1 MVLWSCSLVVF
12 FLIFAKNKKS
22 MKIVYFGTPEI
33 ASSQLEA
40 IIAAG
45 YEVAAVV
52 TVPDKPAGRGKKIQS
67 SHVKE
72 TALKYG
78 LPIMQPVSLKSPEFI
93 EELSSYNADMFI
105 VVAFR
110 MLPEVVWSMPP
121 KGTFNL
127 HASLLPQYRGA
138 APINHA
144 IINGETETGLTTF
157 LLDKEIDT
165 GEIIIQEK
173 VTIEANETAGTLHDK
188 LMVLGNKVVV
198 DTIKII
204 EEGKVNSQSQAMII
218 ERDNLQLKPAPKIFK
233 EDCKIDWSKDAK
245 SVYDF
250 IRGLSPYPAA
260 HTQFVS
266 DEGETMDL
274 KIYEVSLEKNN
285 NDEELNSVI
294 TDGKSYMKVVLKDY
308 NISIDIIQQAGKKAM
323 SIADFLRGARIN
335 GRWKTN

>member
-1 MVLWSCSLVVF
+1 
-12 FLIFAKNKKS
+12 
-22 MKIVYFGTPEI
+22 MKIIYFGTPEI

-67 SHVKE
+67 SDVKL
-72 TALKYG
+72 TALKYN
-78 LPIMQPVSLKSPEFI
+78 LPVLQPVSLKSPEFI
-93 EELSSYNADMFI
+93 EELSSYKADLFV

-121 KGTFNL
+121 MGTFNL

-144 IINGETETGLTTF
+144 IINGEKETGLTTF

-165 GEIIIQEK
+165 GEIIMQEK
-173 VTIEANETAGTLHDK
+173 VVIEDDETAGTLHDK
-188 LMVLGNKVVV
+188 LMLLGNKVVV
-198 DTIKII
+198 ETIKII
-204 EEGKVNSQSQAMII
+204 EEGRVQSQSQEMII

-233 EDCKIDWSKDAK
+233 EDCKIDWTKDAK
-245 SVYDF
+245 SIYDF

-266 DEGETMDL
+266 E
-274 KIYEVSLEKNN
+274 N
-285 NDEELNSVI
+285 NDTIDIKVFEVVLKENGSEDKDLYKI
-294 TDGKSYMKVVLKDY
+294 KTDGKSYLDVVLGKN
-308 NISIDIIQQAGKKAM
+308 NISIKVIQQAGKKAM
-323 SIADFLRGARIN
+323 PIADFLRGTRLE
-335 GRWKTN
+335 GEWKVI

>member
-1 MVLWSCSLVVF
+1 
-12 FLIFAKNKKS
+12 

-40 IIAAG
+40 IISAG

-93 EELSSYNADMFI
+93 EELSSLNADMFV

-110 MLPEVVWSMPP
+110 MLPEVVWSMPRL
-121 KGTFNL
+121 GTFNL

-144 IINGETETGLTTF
+144 IINGEKETGLTTF

-165 GEIIIQEK
+165 GEIILQEK
-173 VTIEANETAGTLHDK
+173 VVIEEKETAGTLHDK
-188 LMVLGNKVVV
+188 LMILGNKVVV
-198 DTIKII
+198 DTIKMI
-204 EEGKVNSQSQAMII
+204 EEGRLHSQSQESII
-218 ERDNLQLKPAPKIFK
+218 QRDNIQLKPAPKIFK
-233 EDCKIDWSKDAK
+233 EDCKIDWTKDAK
-245 SVYDF
+245 SVFNF

-260 HTQFVS
+260 HTQLVS
-266 DEGETMDL
+266 ENGETIDL
-274 KIYEVSLEKNN
+274 KIFDVSLEDRPSDTYEMKQ
-285 NDEELNSVI
+285 VI
-294 TDGKSYMKVVLKDY
+294 TDGKSYLKVVLKDFY
-308 NISIDIIQQAGKKAM
+308 ISINYLQQAGKKAM
-323 SIADFLRGARIN
+323 PVADFLRGARLNGKLKIN
-335 GRWKTN
+335 VET

>member
-1 MVLWSCSLVVF
+1 MR
-12 FLIFAKNKKS
+12 I
-22 MKIVYFGTPEI
+22 IYFGTPEF

-40 IIAAG
+40 IISAG

-67 SHVKE
+67 SDVKR
-72 TALKYG
+72 TALKYN
-78 LPIMQPVSLKSPEFI
+78 LPIMQPVSLKSPDFI
-93 EELSSYNADMFI
+93 EELSSYQADLFI

-138 APINHA
+138 APINHV
-144 IINGETETGLTTF
+144 IINGERETGLTTF

-165 GEIIIQEK
+165 GEIIRQEK
-173 VTIEANETAGTLHDK
+173 VVVEDDETAGTLHDK
-188 LMVLGNKVVV
+188 LMLLGNKVVV
-198 DTIKII
+198 ETIKMI
-204 EEGKVNSQSQAMII
+204 EEGKVNSQTQESII

-233 EDCKIDWSKDAK
+233 EDCKIDWTKPAK
-245 SVYDF
+245 SIYDF

-266 DEGETMDL
+266 ENNETLDIKIFDVILKENKSGSEDL
-274 KIYEVSLEKNN
+274 YHLE
-285 NDEELNSVI
+285 
-294 TDGKSYMKVVLKDY
+294 TDGKSYLDVVLKDF
-308 NISIDIIQQAGKKAM
+308 NISIRTIQQAGKKAM
-323 SIADFLRGARIN
+323 PIADFLRGTHLN
-335 GRWKTN
+335 NEWKVV

>member
-1 MVLWSCSLVVF
+1 MMF
-12 FLIFAKNKKS
+12 FLNFANKKI

-40 IIAAG
+40 IISAG

-93 EELSSYNADMFI
+93 EELSSLNADMFV

-110 MLPEVVWSMPP
+110 MLPEVVWSMPRL
-121 KGTFNL
+121 GTFNL

-144 IINGETETGLTTF
+144 IINGEKETGLTTF

-165 GEIIIQEK
+165 GEIILQEK
-173 VTIEANETAGTLHDK
+173 VVIEENETAGTLHDK
-188 LMVLGNKVVV
+188 LMILGNKVVV
-198 DTIKII
+198 DTIKMI
-204 EEGKVNSQSQAMII
+204 EEGRLHSQSQESII
-218 ERDNLQLKPAPKIFK
+218 QRDNIQLKPAPKIFK
-233 EDCKIDWSKDAK
+233 EDCKIDWTKDAK
-245 SVYDF
+245 SVFNF

-260 HTQFVS
+260 HTQLVS
-266 DEGETMDL
+266 ENGETIDL
-274 KIYEVSLEKNN
+274 KIFDVSLE
-285 NDEELNSVI
+285 DRPSDTYELKQVI
-294 TDGKSYMKVVLKDY
+294 TDGKSYLKVVLKDFY
-308 NISIDIIQQAGKKAM
+308 ISINYLQQAGKKAM
-323 SIADFLRGARIN
+323 PVADFLRGARLNGKLKIN
-335 GRWKTN
+335 VET

>member
-1 MVLWSCSLVVF
+1 
-12 FLIFAKNKKS
+12 

-67 SHVKE
+67 SDVKL
-72 TALKYG
+72 TALKYD
-78 LPIMQPVSLKSPEFI
+78 LPVLQPVSLKSPEFI
-93 EELSSYNADMFI
+93 EELSSYNADLFV

-121 KGTFNL
+121 MGTFNL

-144 IINGETETGLTTF
+144 IINGEKETGLTTF

-165 GEIIIQEK
+165 GEIIMQEK
-173 VTIEANETAGTLHDK
+173 VVIEDDETAGTLHDK

-198 DTIKII
+198 ETIKRI
-204 EEGKVNSQSQAMII
+204 EEGKVQSQSQDMII

-233 EDCKIDWSKDAK
+233 EDCKIDWTKDAK
-245 SVYDF
+245 FIYDF

-266 DEGETMDL
+266 ENNETLDIKVFEVALKENKFEDTDL
-274 KIYEVSLEKNN
+274 YKIK
-285 NDEELNSVI
+285 
-294 TDGKSYMKVVLKDY
+294 TDGKSYLDVVLGKN
-308 NISIDIIQQAGKKAM
+308 NISIKVIQQAGKKAM
-323 SIADFLRGARIN
+323 PIADFLRGTRLE
-335 GRWKTN
+335 GEWMVK

>member
-1 MVLWSCSLVVF
+1 MR
-12 FLIFAKNKKS
+12 I
-22 MKIVYFGTPEI
+22 IYFGTPEF

-40 IIAAG
+40 IISAG

-67 SHVKE
+67 SDVKE

-78 LPIMQPVSLKSPEFI
+78 LPVLQPVSLKSPQFI
-93 EELSSYNADMFI
+93 EELSSYNADLFV

-144 IINGETETGLTTF
+144 IINGEKETGLTTF

-165 GEIIIQEK
+165 GEIIKQEK
-173 VTIEANETAGTLHDK
+173 VVIDDNETAGSLHDK
-188 LMVLGNKVVV
+188 LMLLGNQVVV
-198 DTIKII
+198 DTIKMI
-204 EEGKVNSQSQAMII
+204 EEGKVCSLSQESII
-218 ERDNLQLKPAPKIFK
+218 EKENMQLKPAPKIFK
-233 EDCKIDWSKDAK
+233 EDCRINWCKDAK
-245 SVYDF
+245 SIYDF

-260 HTQFVS
+260 WTPMCGEGVQPLTAKIFS
-266 DEGETMDL
+266 AKFIADEG
-274 KIYEVSLEKNN
+274 S
-285 NDEELNSVI
+285 EECFGAIES
-294 TDGKSYMKVVLKDY
+294 DGKNYIRVRCADGLVEIRELQ
-308 NISIDIIQQAGKKAM
+308 IAGKKRMAVKELLLGFRD
-323 SIADFLRGARIN
+323 I
-335 GRWKTN
+335 GRYTRTE

>member
-1 MVLWSCSLVVF
+1 
-12 FLIFAKNKKS
+12 

-67 SHVKE
+67 SDVKL
-72 TALKYG
+72 TALKYD
-78 LPIMQPVSLKSPEFI
+78 LPVLQPVSLKSPEFI
-93 EELSSYNADMFI
+93 EELSSYNADLFV

-121 KGTFNL
+121 MGTFNL

-144 IINGETETGLTTF
+144 IINGEKETGLTTF

-165 GEIIIQEK
+165 GEIIMQEK
-173 VTIEANETAGTLHDK
+173 VTIEENETAGTLHDK

-198 DTIKII
+198 ETIKRI
-204 EEGKVNSQSQAMII
+204 EEGRVQSQSQDMII
-218 ERDNLQLKPAPKIFK
+218 ERDNLQLKAAPKIFK
-233 EDCKIDWSKDAK
+233 EDCKIDWTKDAK
-245 SVYDF
+245 SIYDF

-266 DEGETMDL
+266 ENNETLDIKVFEVALKENKSEDTDL
-274 KIYEVSLEKNN
+274 YKIK
-285 NDEELNSVI
+285 
-294 TDGKSYMKVVLKDY
+294 TDGKSYLDVVLGKN
-308 NISIDIIQQAGKKAM
+308 NISIKVIQQAGKKAM
-323 SIADFLRGARIN
+323 PIADFLRGTRLE
-335 GRWKTN
+335 GEWLVK

>member
-1 MVLWSCSLVVF
+1 
-12 FLIFAKNKKS
+12 

-40 IIAAG
+40 IISAG

-72 TALKYG
+72 TALKLG

-93 EELSSYNADMFI
+93 EELSSLNADMFV

-110 MLPEVVWSMPP
+110 MLPEVVWSMPRL
-121 KGTFNL
+121 GTFNL

-144 IINGETETGLTTF
+144 IINGEKETGLTTF

-165 GEIIIQEK
+165 GEIILQEK
-173 VTIEANETAGTLHDK
+173 VVIEEKETAGTLHDK
-188 LMVLGNKVVV
+188 LMILGNKVVV
-198 DTIKII
+198 DTIKMI
-204 EEGKVNSQSQAMII
+204 EEGRLHSQSQESII
-218 ERDNLQLKPAPKIFK
+218 QRDNILLKPAPKIFK
-233 EDCKIDWSKDAK
+233 EDCKIDWTKDAK
-245 SVYDF
+245 SVYNF

-260 HTQFVS
+260 HTQLVS
-266 DEGETMDL
+266 ENGETIDL
-274 KIYEVSLEKNN
+274 KIFDVSLEDRPSDTYEMKQ
-285 NDEELNSVI
+285 VI
-294 TDGKSYMKVVLKDY
+294 TDGKSYLKVVLKDSY
-308 NISIDIIQQAGKKAM
+308 ILINYLQQAGKKAM
-323 SIADFLRGARIN
+323 PVADFLRGARLNGKLKIN
-335 GRWKTN
+335 VET

>member
-1 MVLWSCSLVVF
+1 
-12 FLIFAKNKKS
+12 
-22 MKIVYFGTPEI
+22 MKIVYFGTPEF

-67 SHVKE
+67 SDVKL
-72 TALKYG
+72 TALKYD
-78 LPIMQPVSLKSPEFI
+78 LPILQPVSLKSQEFI
-93 EELSSYNADMFI
+93 DELSSYNADLFV

-121 KGTFNL
+121 MGTFNL

-144 IINGETETGLTTF
+144 IINGEKETGLTTF

-165 GEIIIQEK
+165 GEIIKQEK
-173 VTIEANETAGTLHDK
+173 VVVEDDETAGTLHDK
-188 LMVLGNKVVV
+188 LMLLGNKVVV
-198 DTIKII
+198 ETIKMI
-204 EEGKVNSQSQAMII
+204 EEGKVHSQSQSSII

-233 EDCKIDWSKDAK
+233 EDCKVDWTKDAK
-245 SVYDF
+245 SIYDF

-266 DEGETMDL
+266 ENGDTMDIKVFEVAL
-274 KIYEVSLEKNN
+274 KENKSEDTQMYKIK
-285 NDEELNSVI
+285 
-294 TDGKSYMKVVLKDY
+294 TDGKSYLDIVLGNN
-308 NISIDIIQQAGKKAM
+308 NISIKVIQQAGKKAM
-323 SIADFLRGARIN
+323 PIADFLRGTRLE
-335 GRWKTN
+335 GEWKVI

>member
-1 MVLWSCSLVVF
+1 MMF
-12 FLIFAKNKKS
+12 FLNFANKKI

-40 IIAAG
+40 IISAG

-93 EELSSYNADMFI
+93 EELSSLNADMFV

-110 MLPEVVWSMPP
+110 MLPEVVWSMPRL
-121 KGTFNL
+121 GTFNL

-144 IINGETETGLTTF
+144 IINGEKETGLTTF

-165 GEIIIQEK
+165 GEIILQEK
-173 VTIEANETAGTLHDK
+173 VVIEEKETAGTLHDK
-188 LMVLGNKVVV
+188 LMILGNKVVV
-198 DTIKII
+198 DTIKMI
-204 EEGKVNSQSQAMII
+204 EEGRLHSQSQESII
-218 ERDNLQLKPAPKIFK
+218 QRDNIQLKPAPKIFK
-233 EDCKIDWSKDAK
+233 EDCKIDWTKDAK
-245 SVYDF
+245 SVFNF

-260 HTQFVS
+260 HTQLVS
-266 DEGETMDL
+266 ENGETIDL
-274 KIYEVSLEKNN
+274 KIFDVSLEDRPSDTYEMKQ
-285 NDEELNSVI
+285 VI
-294 TDGKSYMKVVLKDY
+294 TDGKSYLKVVLKDFY
-308 NISIDIIQQAGKKAM
+308 ISINYLQQAGKKAM
-323 SIADFLRGARIN
+323 PVADFLRGARLN
-335 GRWKTN
+335 GKLKIES

>member
-1 MVLWSCSLVVF
+1 
-12 FLIFAKNKKS
+12 

-40 IIAAG
+40 IISAG
-45 YEVAAVV
+45 YEVVAVV

-67 SHVKE
+67 SDVKL
-72 TALKYG
+72 TALKYN
-78 LPIMQPVSLKSPEFI
+78 LPILQPVSLKSPEFI
-93 EELSSYNADMFI
+93 EELSSYKADLFI

-121 KGTFNL
+121 MGTFNL

-144 IINGETETGLTTF
+144 IINGEKETGLTTF

-165 GEIIIQEK
+165 GEIIMQEK
-173 VTIEANETAGTLHDK
+173 VVIEDDETAGTLHDK
-188 LMVLGNKVVV
+188 LMHLGNKVVV
-198 DTIKII
+198 ETIKMI
-204 EEGKVNSQSQAMII
+204 EEGKVHSQSQATII

-233 EDCKIDWSKDAK
+233 EDCKIDWTKDAK
-245 SVYDF
+245 SIYDF

-266 DEGETMDL
+266 ENNETLDIKIFEVAL
-274 KIYEVSLEKNN
+274 KENKSEDK
-285 NDEELNSVI
+285 ELYKI
-294 TDGKSYMKVVLKDY
+294 KTDGKSYLDVVLGNN
-308 NISIDIIQQAGKKAM
+308 NISIKVIQQAGKKAM
-323 SIADFLRGARIN
+323 PIADFLRGTRLDGN
-335 GRWKTN
+335 WSVK